1 LEHLMTGT
9 GFNTRM
15 VRDLA
20 KILKDNDLTEIEV
33 DHEGTRVIVSRV
45 ITAAPVAATP
55 VMAAPVATVTQ
66 APAALPVAPAAAT
79 PAAPRGPEAGT
90 VPSPMVGTLYQQAEP
105 GSPAFIKVGDTV
117 TEGQQLFI
125 IEAMKTMNPVT
136 APHAGTVKA
145 ILVQDAQPVEF
156 GEALCV
162 IS

>member
-1 LEHLMTGT
+1 MTGS

-33 DHEGTRVIVSRV
+33 DHEGTRITLSRV
-45 ITAAPVAATP
+45 VTVAQAVHVPVAAAPAPVAAAPVAPVASAPAAPVAAP
-55 VMAAPVATVTQ
+55 SS
-66 APAALPVAPAAAT
+66 
-79 PAAPRGPEAGT
+79 GPEAGT
-90 VPSPMVGTLYQQAEP
+90 VPSPMVGTVYLQAEP
-105 GSPAFIKVGDTV
+105 GTPPFIKVGDAV
-117 TEGQQLFI
+117 REGQQLFI

-145 ILVQDAQPVEF
+145 ILVGDAQPVEY

>member
-1 LEHLMTGT
+1 LEHLMTGS
-9 GFNTRM
+9 GFNTRT
-15 VRDLA
+15 VRELA

-33 DHEGTRVIVSRV
+33 DHEGTRITVSR
-45 ITAAPVAATP
+45 
-55 VMAAPVATVTQ
+55 TVTTAQ
-66 APAALPVAPAAAT
+66 AVHVPMVASPPAVTVAAPAAPAPSPAPAV
-79 PAAPRGPEAGT
+79 PAGPAAGT
-90 VPSPMVGTLYQQAEP
+90 VPSPMVGTIYMQAEP
-105 GSPAFIKVGDTV
+105 GTPAFVKVGDTV

-145 ILVQDAQPVEF
+145 ILVGDAQPVEY